1 MNGVSWS
8 IRFQQAL
15 GTWPCINDLGSGA
28 VQVTNVLHQNPLS
41 EDRSFDCYIGLGTI
55 DFLAIITIKG
65 CLFLPN
71 V

>member
-55 DFLAIITIKG
+55 DF
-65 CLFLPN
+65 
-71 V
+71 